1 MIKKIKAF
9 AVAAAMLITTLAV
22 AKNTTVETYA
32 DGDVNITFHYTSS
45 DGQYGS
51 DKWSLDVKTES
62 TSDKM
67 LFFDENG
74 VTTGTYSTSETKVI
88 CFVKD
93 VVKSKQHTDAGGSGY
108 VRDDGSLDKTITID
122 LTGKTGNVDVYL
134 SHDSSVASFEPL
146 GGGSV
151 AETTT
156 PAAEATTPAA
166 EATTPVA
173 ESTTPAPETTV
184 SNESANSGDDSQQ
197 ETVKEIESDDPNA
210 DYSPSIGTVIVA
222 DVVILLVVAALCFT
236 ILGKKKDS
244 VI

>member
-156 PAAEATTPAA
+156 PA
-166 EATTPVA
+166 
-173 ESTTPAPETTV
+173 PETTV

-236 ILGKKKDS
+236 ILGKKKDT